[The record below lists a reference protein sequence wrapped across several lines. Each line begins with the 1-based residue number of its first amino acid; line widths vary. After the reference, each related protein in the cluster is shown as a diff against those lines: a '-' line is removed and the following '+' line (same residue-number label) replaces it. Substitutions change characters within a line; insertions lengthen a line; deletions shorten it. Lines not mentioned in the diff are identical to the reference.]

1 MMPKPKTFARED
13 VERVRS
19 ILAKTPEKPKA
30 PAPMTQQE
38 MITSIGAEIR
48 DLQKRGYE
56 LDEIAAIIRDG
67 FNLDTLGASTLRR
80 YLQKKRKKP
89 SSEKAPTKT
98 ETLTKAV
105 NLERKDD
112 TLTNL
117 RTTS

>member
-1 MMPKPKTFARED
+1 MMPKPKTFAKED

-30 PAPMTQQE
+30 PARMTQQE
-38 MITSIGAEIR
+38 MITSISAEIL

-67 FNLDTLGASTLRR
+67 FNLDILGASTLRR

-89 SSEKAPTKT
+89 SSAKAPTKT
-98 ETLTKAV
+98 ETLTKNV
-105 NLERKDD
+105 NLKRKDD
-112 TLTNL
+112 MSTNL
-117 RTTS
+117 RATS

>member
-1 MMPKPKTFARED
+1 MPKPRTFKKED
-13 VERVRS
+13 IERVRS

-38 MITSIGAEIR
+38 MITSISSEIL

-89 SSEKAPTKT
+89 SSAKAPTKT
-98 ETLTKAV
+98 ETLTKNV
-105 NLERKDD
+105 NLKRKEDMS
-112 TLTNL
+112 TNL
-117 RTTS
+117 RATS